1 MSNCCPEIAFRHVSV
16 PSKEYSVPTPLN
28 IPAGTAASR
37 SVKQARRGAI
47 VWLTSCSD
55 RQGMNLAFAM
65 CVFLVC
71 MGSETPTPEACSII
85 RGSRHHPYP
94 ARPWHRGG
102 APRKVL
108 IAGRCGQ
115 PAAEAAPRHQAALEA
130 GESTRCFCCFTAN
143 LATNSYSL
151 PFQASSS
158 VLPPMASGHR
168 EYNN

>member
-94 ARPWHRGG
+94 ARPGQLAMAPWRCAAQGPHR
-102 APRKVL
+102 RQM
-108 IAGRCGQ
+108 R
-115 PAAEAAPRHQAALEA
+115 AACCWSRFSSPNCARGW
-130 GESTRCFCCFTAN
+130 GEYP
-143 LATNSYSL
+143 LL
-151 PFQASSS
+151 
-158 VLPPMASGHR
+158 LLLHG
-168 EYNN
+168 